1 MPSTKSFQNKGST
14 VPVKCALRSAS
25 GAGVGNATGDL
36 VVQDMGRDGLG
47 TPVTAFS
54 LASAFKGTSSG
65 NYAYGLDT
73 SPSGFVST
81 HYYFVTATWSDGSKT
96 TGWFY
101 IK

>member
-1 MPSTKSFQNKGST
+1 MS
-14 VPVKCALRSAS
+14 
-25 GAGVGNATGDL
+25 NATGSIL
-36 VVQDMGRDGLG
+36 VQDMGTDGLA
-47 TPVTAFS
+47 TPVTVFS
-54 LASAFKGTSSG
+54 LANAFKATNSG

-81 HYYFVTATWSDGSKT
+81 HYYRVTATWSDGSKT